1 MNPILVVI
9 GAQLLF
15 TTSDVIAR
23 LLMLRHGFTVAAF
36 LSPWFFFYIFIREV
50 AMVGQLYV
58 FANIPLGKTMALFAA
73 ASIVLANVLGLLLFK
88 EILSTTEYISIT
100 LVIIAFIILAL
111 R

>member
-9 GAQLLF
+9 GAQVLF
-15 TTSDVIAR
+15 TASDVIAR
-23 LLMLRHGFTVAAF
+23 FLMLRHGFTAAAF

-58 FANIPLGKTMALFAA
+58 FSTITLGKTMTLFAA
-73 ASIVLANVLGLLLFK
+73 ASIILANILGFLLFR
-88 EILSTTEYISIT
+88 EVLSFTEYLAIS
-100 LVIIAFIILAL
+100 VIVIAFIFLAL